1 MRFVPLF
8 ALLALSTPVLAQ
20 QAAPA
25 PDQAAPAKD
34 GKKDKNDPN
43 RQVCRREGSTGSRL
57 NTPKVC
63 HTLAEWKTIDSNT
76 AAVSRNND
84 GGRSQ

>member
-1 MRFVPLF
+1 MRFVPVLALF
-8 ALLALSTPVLAQ
+8 ALSAPAIAQETP
-20 QAAPA
+20 APA
-25 PDQAAPAKD
+25 PKAVKP
-34 GKKDKNDPN
+34 GKNDPN

-63 HTLAEWKTIDSNT
+63 HTLAEWKAIDGNT
-76 AAVSRNND
+76 AAVSRNNN